1 MWNYRFVYETS
12 CPVEPLIV
20 HVAGDALDL
29 VAAEREAR
37 RTFAGD
43 GARLVRCRC
52 SRMKEE

>member
-1 MWNYRFVYETS
+1 MWNYRFVYETP

-37 RTFAGD
+37 RTAGD
-43 GARLVRCRC
+43 GARLVRCRA
-52 SRMKEE
+52 SRMREE